1 MPDQL
6 SHDRFIEL
14 ETRLAYQEAALE
26 TISAEMA
33 RQQRLVEQMQLA
45 LRQIIERLPNDPG
58 GAGRGSAE
66 DEIPPHY

>member
-1 MPDQL
+1 MPE
-6 SHDRFIEL
+6 SPVNERVIEL

-26 TISAEMA
+26 TLSTEIV
-33 RQQRLVEQMQLA
+33 RQQRLLEQLQLA
-45 LRQIIERLPNDPG
+45 VRRIAERLPNSPE